1 MSNTKDKIETQV
13 AKIASLKADVSLS
26 LQLYI
31 VGQDMKTRVGTYFQH
46 ENNPYPPS
54 LSDRGKARL
63 GKKSDLL
70 KCLIQAL
77 DTDTRGSLE
86 IQDRGDDTDLPAC
99 LRHVAKEDSSVGELD
114 VVQLDAGLLSSI
126 ALNRHPHPSSL
137 TAS

>member
-1 MSNTKDKIETQV
+1 
-13 AKIASLKADVSLS
+13 
-26 LQLYI
+26 
-31 VGQDMKTRVGTYFQH
+31 MKTHVDTYFQH

-63 GKKSDLL
+63 GKNSDLL

-77 DTDTRGSLE
+77 DTDTPGSLE
-86 IQDRGDDTDLPAC
+86 IQDCDDDTDLAAC
-99 LRHVAKEDSSVGELD
+99 LQHVAEADSSVGELD

-126 ALNRHPHPSSL
+126 VLNRHQYQSSL